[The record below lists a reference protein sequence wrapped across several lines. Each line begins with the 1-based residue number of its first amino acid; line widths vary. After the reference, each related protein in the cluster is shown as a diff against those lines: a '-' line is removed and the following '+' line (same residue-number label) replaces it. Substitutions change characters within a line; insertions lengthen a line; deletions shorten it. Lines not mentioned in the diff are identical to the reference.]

1 MAKLKI
7 LFVSESLSIGGAEKA
22 LLSILKLLDYSK
34 LDVTL
39 KLISKSGGFVK
50 ELDGIYGLK
59 VDYVVSETSNPIVK
73 LLNAIKI
80 KAIYHWLPAS
90 ATGHYLCKGYDVVI
104 AFCEGYL
111 TKWVAASTVRCRKI
125 AWIHTDMIQ
134 NDWPL
139 NTGVFR
145 SHQEEAKAYCRFDE
159 IVAISKIVANGIA
172 NKFKC
177 ATPVVIYN
185 ILDCDIKNKA
195 KKVIPPV
202 RSARLNIVSVGRL
215 EYVKGYDM
223 LVDAMNI
230 LVNRLSLDVHLCL
243 VGDGS
248 LRTTLEQKIYSY
260 CLQDHIAL
268 TGIQTNPYPYMAAA
282 DLFVCPSRQE
292 GFNIAI
298 LEAMTLGKP
307 VISTNCAGPSEILF
321 NGKYGLLIDSTVD
334 DLVKSISQLYG
345 NDEELLRLSEL
356 AIDRSKFYSSDTQ
369 LGSLYKIIEL

>member
-1 MAKLKI
+1 MTKLKI
-7 LFVSESLSIGGAEKA
+7 LFVSESLNIGGAEKA

-50 ELDGIYGLK
+50 ELNGIDGLK
-59 VDYVVSETSNPIVK
+59 VDYIVGDTYNPIVR

-80 KAIYHWLPAS
+80 KAIYRWLPAS
-90 ATGHYLCKGYDVVI
+90 VTGNYLCKGYDVVI

-111 TKWVAASTVRCRKI
+111 TRWVGSSTLRCHKI
-125 AWIHTDMIQ
+125 AWVHTDMIQ

-145 SHQEEAKAYCRFDE
+145 SHAEESKTYRNFDE
-159 IVAISKIVANGIA
+159 IVAVSKIVARGIA
-172 NKFKC
+172 DRFKC
-177 ATPVVIYN
+177 APPVVIYN
-185 ILDCDIKNKA
+185 IIDCDIKRKA
-195 KKVIPPV
+195 NEVISPV
-202 RSARLNIVSVGRL
+202 RSAKLNIVSVGRL

-223 LVDAMNI
+223 LIEAMNI
-230 LVNRLSLDVHLCL
+230 LVNRLSLDVHICL

-248 LRTTLEQKIYSY
+248 LRSTLEQKISSYS
-260 CLQDHIAL
+260 LQDYVTLA
-268 TGIQTNPYPYMAAA
+268 GFQNNPYPYMTAG

-307 VISTNCAGPSEILF
+307 VIATNCAGPSEILDG
-321 NGKYGLLIDSTVD
+321 GKYGLLIDCTVD
-334 DLVKSISQLYG
+334 SLVEGINLLYD
-345 NDEELLRLSEL
+345 NDKELLRLSDL
-356 AIDRSKFYSSDTQ
+356 ALDRSNFYSSDKQ
-369 LGSLYKIIEL
+369 LESLYKIIRQ